1 MPWRAPNNHPNK
13 TTICW
18 FSIYFLRAIDRYG
31 GHSPLRKLHKGRR
44 GQPMLDRSV
53 ASAASPVLV
62 FSHNIEIGRAGKG
75 GKGGGKSCWV
85 SVVFIF
91 LACARPPGR
100 PKTCTDRCGQKG
112 TSGKLRH
119 LSHKSLCPC
128 VEKWAR
134 NPAQKMGSFFERPPR
149 PARLGLTYFANTPY
163 IACPPKIHP
172 EYFPVRSPSRPRR
185 RGASSPRA
193 SRRRRIGN
201 PC

>member
-1 MPWRAPNNHPNK
+1 
-13 TTICW
+13 
-18 FSIYFLRAIDRYG
+18 
-31 GHSPLRKLHKGRR
+31 
-44 GQPMLDRSV
+44 MLDRSV
-53 ASAASPVLV
+53 ASAATPVLA
-62 FSHNIEIGRAGKG
+62 FPHNIEIGRACKG

-91 LACARPPGR
+91 LACARPPSG

-112 TSGKLRH
+112 TSGKLTH

-128 VEKWAR
+128 AEKWAR
-134 NPAQKMGSFFERPPR
+134 NQAQKMGSFFERPPR
-149 PARLGLTYFANTPY
+149 PARLGLTYFANNRY
-163 IACPPKIHP
+163 IACPAKIHP
-172 EYFPVRSPSRPRR
+172 EYFPLRKPSRARR